1 MHKADVVRLIL
12 GPLFLIGLFL
22 IVRLHS
28 RKVGRLLMLIGF
40 LHVLGGTWVGRQ
52 PLARIVRDGL
62 WGEADSA
69 LGHMASE
76 MDKELVFWFL
86 LWGLCMFIFGQ
97 VISCM
102 ERQGKRPAAVI
113 GWELAAL
120 SLLAIALYPK
130 GGFWFMLI
138 PAFLIIKDSGKPV
151 D

>member
-1 MHKADVVRLIL
+1 MREADVVRLIL
-12 GPLFLIGLFL
+12 GLLFLIGFLL

-40 LHVLGGTWVGRQ
+40 LHVLGGTWVGRK
-52 PLARIVRDGL
+52 PLARIFRDGF

-69 LGHMASE
+69 LGNMASE

-86 LWGLCMFIFGQ
+86 LWGLFMFIFGQ
-97 VISCM
+97 LISWI
-102 ERQGKRPAAVI
+102 ERQGKRPAACI
-113 GWELAAL
+113 GWELAAI

-130 GGFWFMLI
+130 GGFWSVLI
-138 PAFLIIKDSGKPV
+138 PAFLMIKDASKPV

>member
-1 MHKADVVRLIL
+1 MREADVVRLIL
-12 GPLFLIGLFL
+12 GLLFLIGLLL

-40 LHVLGGTWVGRQ
+40 LHVLGGAWVGRE
-52 PLARIVRDGL
+52 PLARIFRDGF

-69 LGHMASE
+69 LGNMASE

-86 LWGLCMFIFGQ
+86 LWGLFMFIFGQ
-97 VISCM
+97 LISCI
-102 ERQGKRPAAVI
+102 ERQGKRPAAFI
-113 GWELAAL
+113 GWELAAI

-130 GGFWFMLI
+130 GGFWSVLI
-138 PAFLIIKDSGKPV
+138 PAFLIIKDSSKPV

>member
-1 MHKADVVRLIL
+1 MREADVVRLIL
-12 GPLFLIGLFL
+12 GPLFLIDLLL

-40 LHVLGGTWVGRQ
+40 LHVLGGTWVGRE
-52 PLARIVRDGL
+52 PLARIFRDGFL
-62 WGEADSA
+62 GEADSA

-86 LWGLCMFIFGQ
+86 LWGLLTFIFGQ

-102 ERQGKRPAAVI
+102 ERQGKRPAAFI
-113 GWELAAL
+113 GWELAAM
-120 SLLAIALYPK
+120 SLLAMALYPK
-130 GGFWFMLI
+130 GGFWFVLI
-138 PAFLIIKDSGKPV
+138 PAFLIIKTSGEPV